1 MLRRGDSGGFWHFVV
16 WLQPPASSPAV
27 VGRAARVQELCSLQ
41 SSSSGEGGLSSG
53 TLQLPGEKLMLR
65 RGDSGGFWH
74 SVAWLQPPASSLQS
88 SSGGEGGLSSLRG
101 LLVPVLE
108 GEVSSDST
116 LELFL

>member
-1 MLRRGDSGGFWHFVV
+1 MSWEMTKLEDLGVSLSTKMTLQQAGADRTPDRNSPASRREVNAEAGGFRGILAFCGVA
-16 WLQPPASSPAV
+16 PAS
-27 VGRAARVQELCSLQ
+27 R
-41 SSSSGEGGLSSG
+41 
-53 TLQLPGEKLMLR
+53 
-65 RGDSGGFWH
+65 
-74 SVAWLQPPASSLQS
+74 LQS

>member
-1 MLRRGDSGGFWHFVV
+1 
-16 WLQPPASSPAV
+16 
-27 VGRAARVQELCSLQ
+27 
-41 SSSSGEGGLSSG
+41 
-53 TLQLPGEKLMLR
+53 MLR